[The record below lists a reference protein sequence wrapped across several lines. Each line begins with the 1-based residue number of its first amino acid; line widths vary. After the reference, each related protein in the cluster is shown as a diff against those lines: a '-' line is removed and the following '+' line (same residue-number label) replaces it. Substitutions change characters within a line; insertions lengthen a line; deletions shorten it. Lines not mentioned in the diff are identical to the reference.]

1 MVRFAALFAILMLS
15 ACGHAGPVSP
25 IAEMFASFGS
35 VEPERQPPSTPL
47 VEVPEEPR
55 SGIEGCGDVLAAQA
69 KSHGAIH
76 VEAGTVGQPT
86 RMRRGITEVQVDATV
101 FYQKDDWVQYRE
113 ARITCQLDRQGKVV
127 GLQ

>member
-1 MVRFAALFAILMLS
+1 MVRITPLLTMLMLS
-15 ACGHAGPVSP
+15 ACSHAGPVSP
-25 IAEMFASFGS
+25 IAEMFASFGP
-35 VEPERQPPSTPL
+35 VEPEPPPAPSSA

-76 VEAGTVGQPT
+76 VEAGTVGQPK
-86 RMRRGITEVQVDATV
+86 RMRLGITEVQVDATV

-113 ARITCQLDRQGKVV
+113 AQVTCQLDKQGKVV
-127 GLQ
+127 GLR